1 MEGIEIKKDIKKTW
15 WDKGWLSC
23 SEEFKW
29 RLKFLFEKDEAN
41 SGQKY
46 WRILEIIEKLKK

>member
-1 MEGIEIKKDIKKTW
+1 MEGIEKKDIKKTW
-15 WDKGWLSC
+15 WDKGWDAC
-23 SEEFKW
+23 HKEFEW

>member
-1 MEGIEIKKDIKKTW
+1 MEGITKKDIKKIW

-29 RLKFLFEKDEAN
+29 RLKFLFEKDE
-41 SGQKY
+41 KY